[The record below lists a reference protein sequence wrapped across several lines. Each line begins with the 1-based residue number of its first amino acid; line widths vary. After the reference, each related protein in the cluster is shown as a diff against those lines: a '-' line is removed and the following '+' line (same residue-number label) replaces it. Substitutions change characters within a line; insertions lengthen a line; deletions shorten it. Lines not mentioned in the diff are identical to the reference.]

1 MRYVVIGASAAGIS
15 GAKTLRELDKNAEI
29 VLISKDENVY
39 SRCILHHY
47 ISSHRDVDALN
58 FTGKEFFDENNI
70 TWMKG
75 LEVKALN
82 DKEQT
87 LELSNGETLSY
98 DKLLVCSG
106 ASAFIPPVPGLR
118 EGNNVVGLRNLDD
131 AILIKE
137 QAKKVKNVV
146 VLGAGLVGID
156 AVSGLLGQGLNIS
169 LVEMSNKILPLQL
182 DKHASDVYEKKFIE
196 EGVSLKLDVKAEKL
210 LLDENNNPKALVLN
224 TGEEVPCELVI
235 VATGV
240 RSNVAF
246 MENSNVECDRFGLII
261 DAKGQT
267 NIENIYGAGDVT
279 GRNPI
284 WPTAVKEGII
294 AAHNMLGKEMVMTD
308 FFGSKNTMN
317 FVGIATMSLGMVE
330 PADETYIV
338 ETKVEDNNYKKIIHK
353 DGKIYGAIIQGDLS
367 YAGVLTQLIKENI
380 DVSKNEESN
389 NENYNYIQT
398 IQEYD
403 IVIRCN
409 NDEYII
415 YYKKI

>member
-47 ISSHRDVDALN
+47 ISNHRDVDALN
-58 FTGKEFFDENNI
+58 FTSKNFFEENNI

-75 LEVKALN
+75 LEVKDVN

-87 LELSNGETLSY
+87 LNLSNGETLSY

-131 AILIKE
+131 AVLIKE

-182 DKHASDVYEKKFIE
+182 DKYASDVYEKKFTE

-210 LLDENNNPKALVLN
+210 ILDENNNPKALLLN
-224 TGEEVPCELVI
+224 TGEEVPCELVV

-240 RSNVAF
+240 RSNIDF
-246 MENSNVECDRFGLII
+246 MENSNIECDRFGLII

-294 AAHNMLGKEMVMTD
+294 AAHNMLGKEMIMTD

-317 FVGIATMSLGMVE
+317 FVGVATMSLGMVE
-330 PADETYIV
+330 PEDETYIV
-338 ETKVEDNNYKKIIHK
+338 ETQVEGNNYKKIIHK

-380 DVSKNEESN
+380 DVSKVTKSLF
-389 NENYNYIQT
+389 
-398 IQEYD
+398 D
-403 IVIRCN
+403 IDYADFFNIKRN
-409 NDEYII
+409 FEFS
-415 YYKKI
+415 YK

>member
-15 GAKTLRELDKNAEI
+15 GAKTLRELDKDAEI
-29 VLISKDENVY
+29 ILVSKDENVY

-47 ISSHRDVDALN
+47 ISNHRDVEALN
-58 FTGKEFFDENNI
+58 FTGKNFFEDNNI
-70 TWMKG
+70 TWIKG
-75 LEVKALN
+75 VEVKSLN
-82 DKEQT
+82 DDVQT
-87 LELSNGETLSY
+87 LELSNGESLSY

-106 ASAFIPPVPGLR
+106 ASAFIPPVEGLR
-118 EGNNVVGLRNLDD
+118 EANNVVGLRNLDD

-137 QAKKVKNVV
+137 QATKVKNVV

-182 DKHASDVYEKKFIE
+182 DKHASDVYENKFIE
-196 EGVSLKLDVKAEKL
+196 EGVSLKLDVKAERL

-224 TGEEVPCELVI
+224 TGEEIPCELVV

-261 DAKGQT
+261 DAKGKT
-267 NIENIYGAGDVT
+267 NVENIYGAGDVT

-284 WPTAVKEGII
+284 WPTSVKEGII
-294 AAHNMLGKEMVMTD
+294 AAHNMLGKEMIMTD

-338 ETKVEDNNYKKIIHK
+338 ETKVDADNYKKIIHK

-380 DVSKNEESN
+380 DVSKVTKSLF
-389 NENYNYIQT
+389 
-398 IQEYD
+398 D
-403 IVIRCN
+403 IDYADFFNIEKN
-409 NDEYII
+409 FEFS
-415 YYKKI
+415 YK

>member
-15 GAKTLRELDKNAEI
+15 GAKTLRELDKEAEI
-29 VLISKDENVY
+29 VLVSKDENVY

-47 ISSHRDVDALN
+47 ISNHRDVDALN
-58 FTGKEFFDENNI
+58 FTSKEFFEENNI

-82 DKEQT
+82 DKDQV
-87 LELSNGETLSY
+87 LELSSGETLSY

-210 LLDENNNPKALVLN
+210 LLDENNNPKALLLN
-224 TGEEVPCELVI
+224 TGEEVPCELVV

-261 DAKGQT
+261 DAKGKT
-267 NIENIYGAGDVT
+267 NVENIYGAGDVT

-294 AAHNMLGKEMVMTD
+294 AAHNMLGKEMIMTD

-338 ETKVEDNNYKKIIHK
+338 ETKVEGDNYKKIIHK

-380 DVSKNEESN
+380 DVSKVTKSLF
-389 NENYNYIQT
+389 
-398 IQEYD
+398 D
-403 IVIRCN
+403 IDYADFFNIEKN
-409 NDEYII
+409 FEFS
-415 YYKKI
+415 YK

>member
-1 MRYVVIGASAAGIS
+1 MRYVVIGASAAGMS
-15 GAKTLRELDKNAEI
+15 GVKTLRELDKNAEI

-47 ISSHRDVDALN
+47 ISNHRDIEALN
-58 FTGKEFFDENNI
+58 FTSKEFFEENNI

-75 LEVKALN
+75 LEVKELN

-246 MENSNVECDRFGLII
+246 MEKSNVECDRFGLII

-317 FVGIATMSLGMVE
+317 FVGVATMSLGMVE

-338 ETKVEDNNYKKIIHK
+338 ETKIEDNNYKKIIHR

-380 DVSKNEESN
+380 DVSKVTKSLF
-389 NENYNYIQT
+389 
-398 IQEYD
+398 D
-403 IVIRCN
+403 IDYADFFNIEKN
-409 NDEYII
+409 FEFS
-415 YYKKI
+415 YK

>member
-15 GAKTLRELDKNAEI
+15 GAKTLRELDKDAEI
-29 VLISKDENVY
+29 ILVSKDENVY

-47 ISSHRDVDALN
+47 ISNHRDVEALN
-58 FTGKEFFDENNI
+58 FTGKNFFEDNNI
-70 TWMKG
+70 TWIKG
-75 LEVKALN
+75 VEVKSLN
-82 DKEQT
+82 DDVQT
-87 LELSNGETLSY
+87 LELSNGESLSY

-106 ASAFIPPVPGLR
+106 ASAFIPPVEGLR
-118 EGNNVVGLRNLDD
+118 EANNVVGLRNLDD

-137 QAKKVKNVV
+137 QATKVKNVV

-182 DKHASDVYEKKFIE
+182 DKHASDVYENKFIE
-196 EGVSLKLDVKAEKL
+196 EGVSLKLDVKAERL

-224 TGEEVPCELVI
+224 TGEEIPCELVV

-261 DAKGQT
+261 DAKGKT
-267 NIENIYGAGDVT
+267 NVENIYGAGDVT

-294 AAHNMLGKEMVMTD
+294 AAHNMLGKEMIMTD

-338 ETKVEDNNYKKIIHK
+338 ETKIDADNYKKIIHK

-380 DVSKNEESN
+380 DVSKVTKSLF
-389 NENYNYIQT
+389 
-398 IQEYD
+398 D
-403 IVIRCN
+403 IDYADFFNIEKN
-409 NDEYII
+409 FEFS
-415 YYKKI
+415 YK

>member
-15 GAKTLRELDKNAEI
+15 GAKTLRELDKEAEI
-29 VLISKDENVY
+29 ILVSKDENVY

-47 ISSHRDVDALN
+47 ISNHRDVDALN
-58 FTGKEFFDENNI
+58 FTSKDFFEENNI

-182 DKHASDVYEKKFIE
+182 DKHASDVYENKFIE

-380 DVSKNEESN
+380 DVSKVTKSLF
-389 NENYNYIQT
+389 
-398 IQEYD
+398 D
-403 IVIRCN
+403 IDYADFFNIEKN
-409 NDEYII
+409 FEFSY
-415 YYKKI
+415 

>member
-15 GAKTLRELDKNAEI
+15 GAKTLRELDKDAEI

-47 ISSHRDVDALN
+47 ISNHRDIDALN
-58 FTGKEFFDENNI
+58 FTSKEFFEENNI

-75 LEVKALN
+75 LEVISLN
-82 DKEQT
+82 DKEQV

-98 DKLLVCSG
+98 DKLLICSG

-118 EGNNVVGLRNLDD
+118 EANNVVGLRNLDD
-131 AILIKE
+131 AVLIKE

-196 EGVSLKLDVKAEKL
+196 EGVSLKLGVKAEKL
-210 LLDENNNPKALVLN
+210 LLDENNNPTALLLN

-240 RSNVAF
+240 RSNISF
-246 MENSNVECDRFGLII
+246 MENSSVECDRFGLII
-261 DAKGQT
+261 DAKGKT

-294 AAHNMLGKEMVMTD
+294 AANNMLGKESVMTD

-317 FVGIATMSLGMVE
+317 FVNIATMSLGMVE

-338 ETKVEDNNYKKIIHK
+338 ETQVEGDNYKKIIHK
-353 DGKIYGAIIQGDLS
+353 EGKIYGAIIQGDLS

-380 DVSKNEESN
+380 DVSKVTKSLF
-389 NENYNYIQT
+389 
-398 IQEYD
+398 D
-403 IVIRCN
+403 IDYADFFNIEKN
-409 NDEYII
+409 FEFS
-415 YYKKI
+415 YK

>member
-15 GAKTLRELDKNAEI
+15 AASTLRDLDKNAEI
-29 VLISKDENVY
+29 ILVSKDENVY

-47 ISSHRDVDALN
+47 ISNHRDVEALN
-58 FTGKEFFDENNI
+58 FTGKNFFEENNI
-70 TWMKG
+70 TWIKG
-75 LEVKALN
+75 VEVKSLN
-82 DKEQT
+82 DTEQT

-98 DKLLVCSG
+98 DKIVVCSG
-106 ASAFIPPVPGLR
+106 ASAFIPPVEGLR
-118 EGNNVVGLRNLDD
+118 EANNVVGLRNLDD

-137 QAKKVKNVV
+137 QAAKVKNVV

-156 AVSGLLGQGLNIS
+156 AVSGLVGQGLNIS
-169 LVEMSNKILPLQL
+169 LVEMGNKILPLQL
-182 DKHASDVYEKKFIE
+182 DKHASDVYEKKFTE
-196 EGVSLKLDVKAEKL
+196 AGVSLKLGVKAEKL
-210 LLDENNNPKALVLN
+210 ILDENNNPKALLLN

-246 MENSNVECDRFGLII
+246 LENSNVECDRFGLII
-261 DAKGQT
+261 DAKGKT
-267 NIENIYGAGDVT
+267 NIENVYGAGDVT

-294 AAHNMLGKEMVMTD
+294 AANNMLGKDSEMTD

-317 FVGIATMSLGMVE
+317 FVGVATMSLGMVE

-338 ETKVEDNNYKKIIHK
+338 ETHVDGDNYKKIIHK

-380 DVSKNEESN
+380 DVSKVTKSLF
-389 NENYNYIQT
+389 
-398 IQEYD
+398 D
-403 IVIRCN
+403 IDYADFFNIEKN
-409 NDEYII
+409 FEFS
-415 YYKKI
+415 YK

>member
-15 GAKTLRELDKNAEI
+15 GAKTLRELDKEAEI
-29 VLISKDENVY
+29 VLVSKDENVY

-47 ISSHRDVDALN
+47 ISNHRDVDALN
-58 FTGKEFFDENNI
+58 FTSKEFFEENNI

-75 LEVKALN
+75 LEVNALN
-82 DKEQT
+82 DKDQV
-87 LELSNGETLSY
+87 LELSSGETLSY

-210 LLDENNNPKALVLN
+210 LLDENNNPKALLLN
-224 TGEEVPCELVI
+224 TGEEVPCELVV

-240 RSNVAF
+240 RSNIAF

-261 DAKGQT
+261 DAKGKT
-267 NIENIYGAGDVT
+267 NVENIYGAGDVT

-294 AAHNMLGKEMVMTD
+294 AAHNMLGKEMIMTD

-380 DVSKNEESN
+380 DVSKVTKSLF
-389 NENYNYIQT
+389 
-398 IQEYD
+398 D
-403 IVIRCN
+403 IDYADFFNIEKN
-409 NDEYII
+409 FEFS
-415 YYKKI
+415 YK

>member
-15 GAKTLRELDKNAEI
+15 AASTLRDLDKNAEI
-29 VLISKDENVY
+29 ILVSKDENVY

-47 ISSHRDVDALN
+47 ISNHRDVEALN
-58 FTGKEFFDENNI
+58 FTSKNFFEENNI

-75 LEVKALN
+75 LEVKDVN

-87 LELSNGETLSY
+87 LNLSNGETLSY

-106 ASAFIPPVPGLR
+106 ASAFIPPVTGLR

-131 AILIKE
+131 AVLIKE

-182 DKHASDVYEKKFIE
+182 DKYASDVYEKKFTE

-210 LLDENNNPKALVLN
+210 ILDENNNPKALLLN
-224 TGEEVPCELVI
+224 TGEEVPCELVV

-240 RSNVAF
+240 RSNIAF
-246 MENSNVECDRFGLII
+246 MENSNIECDRFGLII

-294 AAHNMLGKEMVMTD
+294 AAHNMLGKEMIMND

-317 FVGIATMSLGMVE
+317 FVGVATMSLGMVE
-330 PADETYIV
+330 PEDETYIV
-338 ETKVEDNNYKKIIHK
+338 ETQIEGDNYKKIIHK

-380 DVSKNEESN
+380 DVSKVTKSLF
-389 NENYNYIQT
+389 
-398 IQEYD
+398 D
-403 IVIRCN
+403 IDYSDFFNIKRN
-409 NDEYII
+409 FEFS
-415 YYKKI
+415 YK

>member
-15 GAKTLRELDKNAEI
+15 GAKTLRELDKDAEI

-39 SRCILHHY
+39 SRCILHYY
-47 ISSHRDVDALN
+47 ISNHRDVDALN
-58 FTGKEFFDENNI
+58 FTSKEFFEENNI

-75 LEVKALN
+75 LEVISLN
-82 DKEQT
+82 DKEQV

-98 DKLLVCSG
+98 DKLLICSG

-118 EGNNVVGLRNLDD
+118 EANNVVGLRNLDD

-196 EGVSLKLDVKAEKL
+196 EGVSLKLGVKAEKL
-210 LLDENNNPKALVLN
+210 LLDGNNNPKALLLN

-240 RSNVAF
+240 RSNVSF

-261 DAKGQT
+261 DAKGKT

-294 AAHNMLGKEMVMTD
+294 AANNMLGKESVMTD

-317 FVGIATMSLGMVE
+317 FVNIATMSLGMVE

-338 ETKVEDNNYKKIIHK
+338 ETQVEGDNYKKIIHK
-353 DGKIYGAIIQGDLS
+353 EGKIYGAIIQGDLS

-380 DVSKNEESN
+380 DVSKVTKSLF
-389 NENYNYIQT
+389 
-398 IQEYD
+398 D
-403 IVIRCN
+403 IDYADFFNIEKN
-409 NDEYII
+409 FEFS
-415 YYKKI
+415 YK

>member
-58 FTGKEFFDENNI
+58 FTGKEFFEENNI

-196 EGVSLKLDVKAEKL
+196 EGVSLKLDVKSEKL

-380 DVSKNEESN
+380 DVSKVTKSLF
-389 NENYNYIQT
+389 
-398 IQEYD
+398 D
-403 IVIRCN
+403 IDYADFFNIEKN
-409 NDEYII
+409 FEFS
-415 YYKKI
+415 YK

>member
-15 GAKTLRELDKNAEI
+15 GAKTLRELDKDAEI

-47 ISSHRDVDALN
+47 ISNHRDIDALN
-58 FTGKEFFDENNI
+58 FTSKEFFEENNI

-75 LEVKALN
+75 LEVISLN
-82 DKEQT
+82 DKEQV

-98 DKLLVCSG
+98 DKLLICSG

-118 EGNNVVGLRNLDD
+118 EANNVVGLRNLDD
-131 AILIKE
+131 AVLIKE

-156 AVSGLLGQGLNIS
+156 AVSGLLGQELNIS

-196 EGVSLKLDVKAEKL
+196 EGVSLKLGVKAEKL
-210 LLDENNNPKALVLN
+210 LLDENNNPTALLLN

-240 RSNVAF
+240 RSNISF

-261 DAKGQT
+261 DAKGKT

-294 AAHNMLGKEMVMTD
+294 AANNMLGKESVMTD

-317 FVGIATMSLGMVE
+317 FVKVATMSLGMVE

-338 ETKVEDNNYKKIIHK
+338 KTQVEGDNYKKIIHK
-353 DGKIYGAIIQGDLS
+353 EGKIYGAIIQGDLS

-380 DVSKNEESN
+380 DVSKVTKSLF
-389 NENYNYIQT
+389 
-398 IQEYD
+398 D
-403 IVIRCN
+403 IDYADFFNIEKN
-409 NDEYII
+409 FEFS
-415 YYKKI
+415 YK

>member
-15 GAKTLRELDKNAEI
+15 GAKTLRELDTDAEI
-29 VLISKDENVY
+29 ILVSKDENVY

-47 ISSHRDVDALN
+47 ISNHRDVEALN
-58 FTGKEFFDENNI
+58 FTGKNFFEDNNI
-70 TWMKG
+70 TWIKG
-75 LEVKALN
+75 VEVKSLN
-82 DKEQT
+82 DDVQT
-87 LELSNGETLSY
+87 LELSNGESLSY

-106 ASAFIPPVPGLR
+106 ASAFIPPVEGLR
-118 EGNNVVGLRNLDD
+118 EANNVVGLRNLDD

-137 QAKKVKNVV
+137 QATKVKNVV

-182 DKHASDVYEKKFIE
+182 DKHASDVYENKFIE
-196 EGVSLKLDVKAEKL
+196 EGVSLKLDVKAERL

-224 TGEEVPCELVI
+224 TGEEIPCELVV

-261 DAKGQT
+261 DAKGKT
-267 NIENIYGAGDVT
+267 NVENIYGAGDVT

-294 AAHNMLGKEMVMTD
+294 AAHNMLGKEMIMTD

-338 ETKVEDNNYKKIIHK
+338 ETKVDADNYKKIIHK

-380 DVSKNEESN
+380 DVSKVTKSLF
-389 NENYNYIQT
+389 
-398 IQEYD
+398 D
-403 IVIRCN
+403 IDYADFFNIEKN
-409 NDEYII
+409 FEFS
-415 YYKKI
+415 YK

>member
-15 GAKTLRELDKNAEI
+15 GAKTLRELDKEAEI

-47 ISSHRDVDALN
+47 ISNHRDVDALN
-58 FTGKEFFDENNI
+58 FTSKEFFEENNI

-75 LEVKALN
+75 LEVKNLN
-82 DKEQT
+82 DKEQL

-210 LLDENNNPKALVLN
+210 LLDENNNPKALLLN
-224 TGEEVPCELVI
+224 TGEEVPCELVV

-240 RSNVAF
+240 RSNIAF

-261 DAKGQT
+261 DAKGKT
-267 NIENIYGAGDVT
+267 NVENIYGAGDVT

-294 AAHNMLGKEMVMTD
+294 AAHNMLGKEMIMTD

-338 ETKVEDNNYKKIIHK
+338 ETKVEGDNYKKIIHK

-380 DVSKNEESN
+380 DVSKVTKSLF
-389 NENYNYIQT
+389 
-398 IQEYD
+398 D
-403 IVIRCN
+403 IDYADFFNIEKN
-409 NDEYII
+409 FEFS
-415 YYKKI
+415 YK

>member
-15 GAKTLRELDKNAEI
+15 GAKTLRELDKDAEI
-29 VLISKDENVY
+29 ILVSKDENVY

-47 ISSHRDVDALN
+47 ISNHRDVVALN
-58 FTGKEFFDENNI
+58 FTGKNFFEENNI
-70 TWMKG
+70 NWIKG
-75 LEVKALN
+75 VEVKALN
-82 DKEQT
+82 DDKQI
-87 LELSNGETLSY
+87 LELSNGETLAY

-106 ASAFIPPVPGLR
+106 ASAFIPPVEGLR
-118 EGNNVVGLRNLDD
+118 EANNVVGLRNLDD

-137 QAKKVKNVV
+137 QAKTVKNVV

-169 LVEMSNKILPLQL
+169 LVEMANKVLPLQL
-182 DKHASDVYEKKFIE
+182 DKHASDVYEKKFTE
-196 EGVSLKLDVKAEKL
+196 EGVSLKLGVKAEKL
-210 LLDENNNPKALVLN
+210 ILDENNNPKALLLN

-240 RSNVAF
+240 RSNISF
-246 MENSNVECDRFGLII
+246 LENSSVECDRFGLII
-261 DAKGQT
+261 DEKGQT
-267 NIENIYGAGDVT
+267 NVNNIYGAGDVT

-317 FVGIATMSLGMVE
+317 FVGVATMSLGMVE
-330 PADETYIV
+330 PADDTYIV
-338 ETKVEDNNYKKIIHK
+338 ETKLEENNYKKIIHK

-367 YAGVLTQLIKENI
+367 YAGVLTQIIKENI
-380 DVSKNEESN
+380 DVSKVTKSLF
-389 NENYNYIQT
+389 
-398 IQEYD
+398 D
-403 IVIRCN
+403 IDYADFFNIEKN
-409 NDEYII
+409 FEFS
-415 YYKKI
+415 YK

>member
-15 GAKTLRELDKNAEI
+15 GAKTLRELDKDAEI

-47 ISSHRDVDALN
+47 ISNHRDVDALN
-58 FTGKEFFDENNI
+58 FTSKEFFEENNI

-75 LEVKALN
+75 LEVISLN
-82 DKEQT
+82 DKEQV

-98 DKLLVCSG
+98 DKLLICSG

-118 EGNNVVGLRNLDD
+118 EANNVVGLRNLDD

-156 AVSGLLGQGLNIS
+156 AVSGLLGQELNIS

-182 DKHASDVYEKKFIE
+182 DKHASDVYERKFIE
-196 EGVSLKLDVKAEKL
+196 EGVSLKLGVKAEKL
-210 LLDENNNPKALVLN
+210 LLDGNNNPKALLLN

-240 RSNVAF
+240 RSNVSF

-261 DAKGQT
+261 DAKGKT

-294 AAHNMLGKEMVMTD
+294 AANNMLGKESVMTD

-317 FVGIATMSLGMVE
+317 FVNIATMSLGMVE

-338 ETKVEDNNYKKIIHK
+338 ETQVEGDNYKKIIHK
-353 DGKIYGAIIQGDLS
+353 EGKIYGAIIQGDLS

-380 DVSKNEESN
+380 DVSKVTKSLF
-389 NENYNYIQT
+389 
-398 IQEYD
+398 D
-403 IVIRCN
+403 IDYADFFNIEKN
-409 NDEYII
+409 FEFS
-415 YYKKI
+415 YK

>member
-15 GAKTLRELDKNAEI
+15 GAKTLRELDKEAEI
-29 VLISKDENVY
+29 VLVSKDENVY

-47 ISSHRDVDALN
+47 ISNHRDVEALN
-58 FTGKEFFDENNI
+58 FTGKNFFEENNI
-70 TWMKG
+70 TWIKG
-75 LEVKALN
+75 VEVKALN
-82 DKEQT
+82 DSNNS
-87 LELSNGETLSY
+87 LELSSGETLSY

-106 ASAFIPPVPGLR
+106 ASAFIPPVEGLR
-118 EGNNVVGLRNLDD
+118 EANNVVGLRNLDD

-137 QAKKVKNVV
+137 QAKTVKNVV

-169 LVEMSNKILPLQL
+169 LVEMGNKILPLQL
-182 DKHASDVYEKKFIE
+182 DKHASDVYEKKFSE
-196 EGVSLKLDVKAEKL
+196 EGVALKLGVKAEKL
-210 LLDENNNPKALVLN
+210 LLDENNNPKALLLN

-261 DAKGQT
+261 DAKGKT
-267 NIENIYGAGDVT
+267 NVENIYGAGDVT

-294 AAHNMLGKEMVMTD
+294 AAHNMLGKEMIMTD

-338 ETKVEDNNYKKIIHK
+338 ETQVEGDNYKKIIHK

-380 DVSKNEESN
+380 DVSKVTKSLFDIDYADFFNVK
-389 NENYNYIQT
+389 ENFEFTY
-398 IQEYD
+398 
-403 IVIRCN
+403 
-409 NDEYII
+409 
-415 YYKKI
+415 

>member
-1 MRYVVIGASAAGIS
+1 MRYIVIGASAAGIS
-15 GAKTLRELDKNAEI
+15 GAKTLRELDKDAEI
-29 VLISKDENVY
+29 ILVSKDENVY

-47 ISSHRDVDALN
+47 ISNHRDVDALN
-58 FTGKEFFDENNI
+58 FTSKNFFEENNI

-75 LEVKALN
+75 LEVKSVN
-82 DKEQT
+82 DKEKT
-87 LELSNGETLSY
+87 LELSNDETLSY

-131 AILIKE
+131 AVLIKE

-182 DKHASDVYEKKFIE
+182 DKHASDVYEKKFTE

-210 LLDENNNPKALVLN
+210 LLDENNNPKALLLN
-224 TGEEVPCELVI
+224 TGEEVPCELVV

-240 RSNVAF
+240 RSNIAF
-246 MENSNVECDRFGLII
+246 MENSNIECDRFGLII

-294 AAHNMLGKEMVMTD
+294 AAHNMLGKEMIMTD

-317 FVGIATMSLGMVE
+317 FVGVATMSLGMVE

-338 ETKVEDNNYKKIIHK
+338 ETQVEGDNYKKIIHK

-380 DVSKNEESN
+380 DVSKVTKSLF
-389 NENYNYIQT
+389 
-398 IQEYD
+398 D
-403 IVIRCN
+403 IDYADFFNIKKN
-409 NDEYII
+409 FEFS
-415 YYKKI
+415 YK

>member
-15 GAKTLRELDKNAEI
+15 GAKTLRELDKEAEI
-29 VLISKDENVY
+29 ILVSKDENVY

-47 ISSHRDVDALN
+47 ISNHRDVDALN
-58 FTGKEFFDENNI
+58 FTSKYFFEENNI

-82 DKEQT
+82 DAEQT
-87 LELSNGETLSY
+87 LELSNGESLRY

-106 ASAFIPPVPGLR
+106 ASAFVPPVPGLR
-118 EGNNVVGLRNLDD
+118 EG
-131 AILIKE
+131 
-137 QAKKVKNVV
+137 KNVV

-182 DKHASDVYEKKFIE
+182 DKHASDVYEKEFNKQ
-196 EGVSLKLDVKAEKL
+196 GVSLKLDVKAEKL
-210 LLDENNNPKALVLN
+210 LLDEENNPKALVLN
-224 TGEEVPCELVI
+224 TGEEIPCELVV

-240 RSNVAF
+240 RSNIAF

-267 NIENIYGAGDVT
+267 NVENVYGAGDVT

-294 AAHNMLGKEMVMTD
+294 AAHNMLGKEMEMTD

-338 ETKVEDNNYKKIIHK
+338 ETKADEKNYKKIIHK

-367 YAGVLTQLIKENI
+367 YTGVLTQLIKANI
-380 DVSKNEESN
+380 DVSKVTKSLF
-389 NENYNYIQT
+389 
-398 IQEYD
+398 D
-403 IVIRCN
+403 IDYSDFFNIEKN
-409 NDEYII
+409 FEFS
-415 YYKKI
+415 YK

>member
-15 GAKTLRELDKNAEI
+15 AASTLRDLDKNAEI
-29 VLISKDENVY
+29 ILVSKDENVY

-47 ISSHRDVDALN
+47 ISNHRDVEALN
-58 FTGKEFFDENNI
+58 FTGKNFFEENNI
-70 TWMKG
+70 TWIKG
-75 LEVKALN
+75 VEVKSLN
-82 DKEQT
+82 DTEQT
-87 LELSNGETLSY
+87 LELSNGETLKY
-98 DKLLVCSG
+98 DKVMLCTG
-106 ASAFIPPVPGLR
+106 ASAFIPPVEGLR

-131 AILIKE
+131 AVLIKE

-182 DKHASDVYEKKFIE
+182 DKHASDVYENKFIE
-196 EGVSLKLDVKAEKL
+196 EGVSLKLDVKAERL

-224 TGEEVPCELVI
+224 TGEEIPCELVV

-261 DAKGQT
+261 DAKGKT
-267 NIENIYGAGDVT
+267 NVENIYGAGDVT

-294 AAHNMLGKEMVMTD
+294 AAHNMLGKEMIMTD

-338 ETKVEDNNYKKIIHK
+338 ETKVDADNYKKIIHK

-380 DVSKNEESN
+380 DVSKVTKSLF
-389 NENYNYIQT
+389 
-398 IQEYD
+398 D
-403 IVIRCN
+403 IDYADFFNIEKN
-409 NDEYII
+409 FEFS
-415 YYKKI
+415 YK